1 MILKWLILIQLFFVL
16 LPGPVN
22 SSSSHWWI
30 IEMQAS
36 VRGDYQLVRGN
47 KPVSGH
53 YQFQIFWQG
62 SIERDNG
69 DYILYQGGSKL
80 LSWQWNEMIEGQVRD
95 MSSEFRPE
103 LKFNYVVRR
112 EEKIHV
118 DFKIRSLP
126 KGSANSNPD
135 TDILFPQSAEHEV
148 IAPAVKYNRGVCW
161 GSNEIAVIEDL
172 IYKQSKIRKSINW
185 DWNLKSPVL
194 NHSHSIAVELKI
206 TRKQKK

>member
-1 MILKWLILIQLFFVL
+1 
-16 LPGPVN
+16 
-22 SSSSHWWI
+22 
-30 IEMQAS
+30 MQAS
-36 VRGDYQLVRGN
+36 VRGDYQLVNGN

-69 DYILYQGGSKL
+69 DYILYQGGSEL
-80 LSWQWNEMIEGQVRD
+80 LFWQWNEMIEGQVRD

-103 LKFNYVVRR
+103 LEFNYVVRK

-118 DFKIRSLP
+118 DFKIRPLP
-126 KGSANSNPD
+126 KGSANSRPG
-135 TDILFPQSAEHEV
+135 TDIHFPQSAENEV
-148 IAPAVKYNRGVCW
+148 IAPAVKYNRGICR
-161 GSNEIAVIEDL
+161 GSNEIALIEDR
-172 IYKQSKIRKSINW
+172 IYKQSEIRKSYNW
-185 DWNLKSPVL
+185 NWKSPVI